1 MIISSRKKEVEV
13 MEPIVVGV
21 AVVAVVLVGGIIIY
35 KKRK

>member
-1 MIISSRKKEVEV
+1 MIMTSQRKEAEN

-21 AVVAVVLVGGIIIY
+21 VVVAVVLVGGIIIY